1 MTITEILSIIHKE
14 RIELEIYEQLHQW
27 LLSDRSEWI
36 DRCMEAESTVKA
48 VGKIADK
55 TKDVNAIKD
64 LCDSHIEF
72 WTKDN

>member
-14 RIELEIYEQLHQW
+14 RIELEVYEQLHQW
-27 LLSDRSEWI
+27 LLTDRSEWI

-55 TKDVNAIKD
+55 TRDINAIKN
-64 LCDSHIEF
+64 LCESYTEF
-72 WTKDN
+72 YEDER